1 MASIGVYNSN
11 EVSVFVSLIPILEG
25 RAKEGFLSI
34 APTSDDYTMTE
45 GADGFFVRN
54 AVNSKSYNV
63 TLKLLGASPENAKL
77 AQLRLAGLAAGNGA
91 DIGPFMAK
99 NALGEFLLVGDCYIA
114 APPEVEFGSELG
126 DREWK
131 LVVVEKGSL
140 HGS

>member
-11 EVSVFVSLIPILEG
+11 EVAVFVSLIPILYG
-25 RAKEGFLSI
+25 RAKEGFLTI
-34 APTSDDYTMTE
+34 APTSDDYTMAE

-54 AVNSKSYNV
+54 AVNSRSFNV

-77 AQLRLAGLAAGNGA
+77 AALRLAGLAAGNGA

-99 NALGEFLLVGDCYIA
+99 NSLGEFLLVGDCYIA